1 MNYIPPPLPL
11 QSIRAAYAELGN
23 RVRVALRTQIGDE
36 ARLNAHK
43 AECFQMLGYVDQ
55 VRTIDR
61 PITCLLYLIVIRCS
75 ILVLSNQMN
84 AP

>member
-43 AECFQMLGYVDQ
+43 VECFQMLGYVDQ
-55 VRTIDR
+55 VRTAD
-61 PITCLLYLIVIRCS
+61 YLPSISELVILCS
-75 ILVLSNQMN
+75 ILVLFNQMN